1 MSDFQTVFFCLSDKR
16 FLIIIIKKNLKKI
29 NLRVRFLALKIAF
42 LGGFE
47 NDNIL
52 SSKSYT
58 VTKSKVSPQRKL
70 GSLRNLKFKLMRYQ
84 SITKK
89 IS

>member
-42 LGGFE
+42 FGGFE

-58 VTKSKVSPQRKL
+58 VTKSGISPQRKL
-70 GSLRNLKFKLMRYQ
+70 GSLRNLRCKLIRH
-84 SITKK
+84 
-89 IS
+89 

>member
-1 MSDFQTVFFCLSDKR
+1 ML
-16 FLIIIIKKNLKKI
+16 IIKKKLKKM

-42 LGGFE
+42 FGGFE

-58 VTKSKVSPQRKL
+58 VKKSGIYPQQKPVGACACTDL
-70 GSLRNLKFKLMRYQ
+70 YEIYLMSSSFKFCKTPRFH
-84 SITKK
+84 
-89 IS
+89 